1 MKKKISGAE
10 MLSELAA
17 LGTEASVLDRKVP
30 AASTVAEEA
39 DQKSG
44 RRVGRPAK
52 VGLGATAVNLRLS
65 AEQHADLGRMAP
77 ELMEAGKP
85 MPNIQDIVRWLIDGA
100 RRDPA
105 LLLELVRKGGRDH
118 G

>member
-10 MLSELAA
+10 MMSELAA
-17 LGTEASVLDRKVP
+17 LGGDAAVLDRKAP
-30 AASTVAEEA
+30 AVVEGSEPKT
-39 DQKSG
+39 G
-44 RRVGRPAK
+44 RRLGRPVK

-85 MPNIQDIVRWLIDGA
+85 MPNVQDIIRRLIDGA
-100 RRDPA
+100 RQDPD
-105 LLLELVRKGGRDH
+105 LMLDLVRRGGRQH